1 MQLLQEQGKSIDFG
15 AFMRIKSKYMNLPE
29 LEEIVVDA
37 SGEASGEAV
46 HQERGGNS
54 PVRQAPVTRRE
65 NVRINQPG
73 ASMSG
78 AEQVLMNTLMGGQS
92 QPDERAGAVRES
104 L

>member
-1 MQLLQEQGKSIDFG
+1 MIQEQGQQIDF
-15 AFMRIKSKYMNLPE
+15 AAYMRIKSKYMNLPE

-37 SGEASGEAV
+37 SGEPSGEPV
-46 HQERGGNS
+46 HEERGGNS
-54 PVRQAPVTRRE
+54 PARQAPVTRRE

-73 ASMSG
+73 ASKSG

-92 QPDERAGAVRES
+92 QPAERAGAAREM